1 MFIIITIK
9 DSLITSTHL
18 AHNVT
23 EKEKIIERI
32 KTEKDE
38 QLKILHVRPD
48 HENKSFAAFTLGTAC
63 GYYATEDI
71 NATMAKFEKNVIDKN
86 TVSQFGNTPLRSISY
101 AVIRY
106 DNETVIKVTD
116 NISKKVIMANIKRI
130 MK

>member
-71 NATMAKFEKNVIDKN
+71 NATMTKFEKNVIDKN
-86 TVSQFGNTPLRSISY
+86 TVSQFGNTPLRGVSY

-106 DNETVIKVTD
+106 DNETIIKVTD
-116 NISKKVIMANIKRI
+116 NVSKKVIMANIKI
-130 MK
+130 VK

>member
-1 MFIIITIK
+1 MFIIMTIK
-9 DSLITSTHL
+9 DSLISSTHL

-23 EKEKIIERI
+23 EKEEIIKRI
-32 KTEKDE
+32 KTEDDE
-38 QLKILHVRPD
+38 QLKTLHIRPD

-63 GYYATEDI
+63 GYYATENV

-86 TVSQFGNTPLRSISY
+86 TVSQFDNTPLRSVSY

-116 NISKKVIMANIKRI
+116 NVSKKVIMANIKI
-130 MK
+130 VK

>member
-9 DSLITSTHL
+9 GGLITSTHL

-23 EKEKIIERI
+23 EKEEIIERI
-32 KTEKDE
+32 KTKEDE

-63 GYYATEDI
+63 GYYATEY
-71 NATMAKFEKNVIDKN
+71 VIDKN
-86 TVSQFGNTPLRSISY
+86 TVSQFSNTPLRSISY